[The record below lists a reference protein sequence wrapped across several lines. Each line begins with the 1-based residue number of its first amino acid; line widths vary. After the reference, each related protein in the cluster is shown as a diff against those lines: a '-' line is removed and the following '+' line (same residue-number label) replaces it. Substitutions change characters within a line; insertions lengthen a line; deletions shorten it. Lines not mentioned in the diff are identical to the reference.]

1 MWATTGRWARLGRTD
16 GRGRRWRKRVCGA
29 DVGWQW
35 QVRVCGRGRFG
46 QVLVCGY
53 GCFGQVLVC
62 GHGRYGGY
70 SHAGMDVIAKK
81 SVNQKFDFDC
91 VLTFLRGKKE
101 HFIFIHS
108 LHMPITT
115 VLC

>member
-1 MWATTGRWARLGRTD
+1 MGRTD
-16 GRGRRWRKRVCGA
+16 GRGRRWRKRVFGR
-29 DVGWQW
+29 GRQW
-35 QVRVCGRGRFG
+35 QVWVCGCGR
-46 QVLVCGY
+46 QWHVLVCGY
-53 GCFGQVLVC
+53 RC
-62 GHGRYGGY
+62 YDGY
-70 SHAGMDVIAKK
+70 SQAGADGIAKK
-81 SVNQKFDFDC
+81 TINQKFDFDC